1 MSWLI
6 PAALTLA
13 VSLAL
18 PIAVTPLL
26 RALGIVDVPNERSSH
41 DRTAVRGMGLAV
53 LLAFLAGIVVAV
65 ALAPAELFVRPLLVV
80 AAGALAAGLLGL
92 SEDFRGLPVL
102 ARSLAQLAIA
112 LGVCLALLPGSGLS
126 PLLAVGFVLYG
137 LLFLSS
143 FINVANFMD
152 GLNGISGL
160 HGVVA
165 GVTFA
170 IAGQLSGLPW
180 LLAVGAVLAAA
191 FAGFLPWNLS
201 GRLIFLGDVG
211 SYLLGG
217 AVAAT
222 SLAALLAGV
231 PVLATIGPMILYF
244 GDSATTLVTRVRA
257 GEKWYEPHKE
267 HAYQRINQAG
277 FSHLGASLIVAGMS
291 AVACAL
297 GLLSYAI
304 PAPYWWLLLLAGI
317 ALTALYLA
325 IPGRLEKRHAR
336 VA

>member
-1 MSWLI
+1 
-6 PAALTLA
+6 
-13 VSLAL
+13 
-18 PIAVTPLL
+18 
-26 RALGIVDVPNERSSH
+26 
-41 DRTAVRGMGLAV
+41 
-53 LLAFLAGIVVAV
+53 
-65 ALAPAELFVRPLLVV
+65 
-80 AAGALAAGLLGL
+80 
-92 SEDFRGLPVL
+92 
-102 ARSLAQLAIA
+102 
-112 LGVCLALLPGSGLS
+112 
-126 PLLAVGFVLYG
+126 
-137 LLFLSS
+137 
-143 FINVANFMD
+143 MD

-257 GEKWYEPHKE
+257 GETWYEPHKE